1 MRQFKVYLNGKV
13 IHEGG
18 TRDDCFKWVKFTY
31 AGLTLKEILDDGVR
45 II

>member
-1 MRQFKVYLNGKV
+1 MRHWKVYLKDKV

-18 TRDDCFKWVKFTY
+18 TRNDCWNWIKFTY

-45 II
+45 IR